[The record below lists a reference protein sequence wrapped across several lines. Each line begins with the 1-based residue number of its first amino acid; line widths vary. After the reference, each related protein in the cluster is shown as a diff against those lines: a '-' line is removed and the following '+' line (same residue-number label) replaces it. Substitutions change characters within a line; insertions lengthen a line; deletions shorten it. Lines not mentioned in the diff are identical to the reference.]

1 MQMKIKYFKIRKA
14 VAIIFAIAIAVCCA
28 HHSSFQSVAA
38 TAMKN
43 TAVQNTVQMPQVYP
57 CGFPVG
63 IYMETEGVMV
73 VTTAQ
78 IPTNM
83 ETLSSPCE
91 GSLQQG
97 DYITSI
103 NGNPVNSKEE
113 LVSSVEACAG
123 QPLTLHIVREQESFD
138 ISVLPIQD
146 TSGTYRLG
154 VWVKDDVQGIGTLT
168 YISEDGH
175 FGALGHPINDS
186 DTGKRVSVRKGG
198 LYESQIQMIIRGK
211 NGTPGSFCGIICYDT
226 STFLGNIYENTSCGI
241 YGNVSALMKEKLVR
255 SSLMQMAHKEEVVC
269 GKAFLRCA
277 VNGEPQDYEVEIIKT
292 QPGSTGGFQI
302 CVTDKVLLE
311 KTGGIIQGMSG
322 SPLIQNG
329 KMIGAVTHVF
339 VNDPTKGYA
348 IYAEDMLN
356 H

>member
-1 MQMKIKYFKIRKA
+1 
-14 VAIIFAIAIAVCCA
+14 
-28 HHSSFQSVAA
+28 
-38 TAMKN
+38 
-43 TAVQNTVQMPQVYP
+43 
-57 CGFPVG
+57 
-63 IYMETEGVMV
+63 METEGVMV

-198 LYESQIQMIIRGK
+198 L
-211 NGTPGSFCGIICYDT
+211 
-226 STFLGNIYENTSCGI
+226 
-241 YGNVSALMKEKLVR
+241 KEKLVR
-255 SSLMQMAHKEEVVC
+255 SALMQTAYKEEVVC

>member
-241 YGNVSALMKEKLVR
+241 YGNTYFVS
-255 SSLMQMAHKEEVVC
+255 
-269 GKAFLRCA
+269 
-277 VNGEPQDYEVEIIKT
+277 Y
-292 QPGSTGGFQI
+292 
-302 CVTDKVLLE
+302 
-311 KTGGIIQGMSG
+311 
-322 SPLIQNG
+322 
-329 KMIGAVTHVF
+329 
-339 VNDPTKGYA
+339 
-348 IYAEDMLN
+348 
-356 H
+356 

>member
-113 LVSSVEACAG
+113 LV
-123 QPLTLHIVREQESFD
+123 F
-138 ISVLPIQD
+138 
-146 TSGTYRLG
+146 
-154 VWVKDDVQGIGTLT
+154 
-168 YISEDGH
+168 
-175 FGALGHPINDS
+175 
-186 DTGKRVSVRKGG
+186 
-198 LYESQIQMIIRGK
+198 
-211 NGTPGSFCGIICYDT
+211 
-226 STFLGNIYENTSCGI
+226 
-241 YGNVSALMKEKLVR
+241 
-255 SSLMQMAHKEEVVC
+255 
-269 GKAFLRCA
+269 
-277 VNGEPQDYEVEIIKT
+277 
-292 QPGSTGGFQI
+292 
-302 CVTDKVLLE
+302 
-311 KTGGIIQGMSG
+311 
-322 SPLIQNG
+322 
-329 KMIGAVTHVF
+329 
-339 VNDPTKGYA
+339 
-348 IYAEDMLN
+348 
-356 H
+356 

>member
-91 GSLQQG
+91 GNLQQG

-113 LVSSVEACAG
+113 LVSSVKHARDSRSLFILFANRNRLIFLYFLFRIQAER
-123 QPLTLHIVREQESFD
+123 IVLVYGSKMMCRE
-138 ISVLPIQD
+138 
-146 TSGTYRLG
+146 
-154 VWVKDDVQGIGTLT
+154 
-168 YISEDGH
+168 
-175 FGALGHPINDS
+175 
-186 DTGKRVSVRKGG
+186 
-198 LYESQIQMIIRGK
+198 
-211 NGTPGSFCGIICYDT
+211 
-226 STFLGNIYENTSCGI
+226 
-241 YGNVSALMKEKLVR
+241 LV
-255 SSLMQMAHKEEVVC
+255 
-269 GKAFLRCA
+269 
-277 VNGEPQDYEVEIIKT
+277 Y
-292 QPGSTGGFQI
+292 
-302 CVTDKVLLE
+302 
-311 KTGGIIQGMSG
+311 
-322 SPLIQNG
+322 
-329 KMIGAVTHVF
+329 
-339 VNDPTKGYA
+339 
-348 IYAEDMLN
+348 
-356 H
+356 